1 MMLYLFFSGGVKRK
15 TLSMENISFHMSD
28 FSCFCSNHSE
38 EGERWKKLLCKFWS
52 CPLFGKKE
60 EEKMGKKSS
69 SSPFENWREQHEI
82 CSSFAILKD
91 DEDDDFD
98 VVTSIVI
105 MDFGQSQKKS
115 WNFVYMHSIWRDLFT
130 KRKKSRILL
139 TKKSWKNPWN
149 FVYMQASQWRPLLY
163 LTIFFW
169 IKSCKFV
176 KVCLHF

>member
-1 MMLYLFFSGGVKRK
+1 
-15 TLSMENISFHMSD
+15 MENISFHMSD

-105 MDFGQSQKKS
+105 MDFGQSQK
-115 WNFVYMHSIWRDLFT
+115 IRETLFT
-130 KRKKSRILL
+130 CIEQNFFQFDEIYLQKVKNREFYWRKNHEKI
-139 TKKSWKNPWN
+139 PWN
-149 FVYMQASQWRPLLY
+149 FVYIQAKQCKTPFN
-163 LTIFFW
+163 LTRFFL
-169 IKSCKFV
+169 KK
-176 KVCLHF
+176 